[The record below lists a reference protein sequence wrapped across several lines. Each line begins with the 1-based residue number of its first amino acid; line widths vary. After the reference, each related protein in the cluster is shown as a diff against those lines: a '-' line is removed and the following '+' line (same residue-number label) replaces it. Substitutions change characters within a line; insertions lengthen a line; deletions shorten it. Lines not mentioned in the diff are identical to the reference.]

1 MQNAAGSEFVE
12 NFYNLFAVNIVLE
25 YFTNYIYGMGSDKA
39 WTQGYSVLLLEEKYD
54 WRGAQ
59 AA

>member
-1 MQNAAGSEFVE
+1 MSVMQNAAGSEFVE

-39 WTQGYSVLLLEEKYD
+39 
-54 WRGAQ
+54 
-59 AA
+59 